1 MKGVETL
8 RFSDREMLSILDT
21 FRPSRPLALG
31 ITSNPL
37 HVFVTTP
44 YIGVNEWKT
53 ETMEEFAAEKQH
65 KHLGFQDRKR
75 PH

>member
-21 FRPSRPLALG
+21 FRPRPLALG
-31 ITSNPL
+31 ITSNHL

-44 YIGVNEWKT
+44 YIGLNEWKP
-53 ETMEEFAAEKQH
+53 ETMEEFAAKQE
-65 KHLGFQDRKR
+65 KHLRFQDRKR

>member
-21 FRPSRPLALG
+21 FRPRPLALG

-44 YIGVNEWKT
+44 YIGLNEWKP
-53 ETMEEFAAEKQH
+53 ETMEEFAAEQQ